1 MSFLLVFLGGGLGS
15 VARYSVS
22 IMTTKLFGI
31 QFLLGTL
38 VVNTLGSFMMGLIV
52 EYFAAKGGLPQQGKL
67 FLTTGFLGG
76 FTTFSA
82 FSMEVVLLHSKGGLL
97 QAASYTLASVF
108 LGVSS
113 LYAGMLFIRFTA

>member
-38 VVNTLGSFMMGLIV
+38 LVNVLGSFLMGLAV
-52 EYFAAKGGLPQQGKL
+52 EYWALKSGLSEQTKL
-67 FLTTGFLGG
+67 FLTTGFFGG

-82 FSMEVVLLHSKGGLL
+82 FSLELVLLWSKGEFL
-97 QAASYTLASVF
+97 QATLYVIASVLLSVAALF
-108 LGVSS
+108 V
-113 LYAGMLFIRFTA
+113 GMALIR